1 MKKFAGS
8 TAIHMKF
15 KKVLIYSC
23 LAAITVA
30 GCKKDNKNLPDNPG
44 NTPDTTQTAIPK
56 PYSITEDFEVGS
68 KTGYAGGDVTTITG
82 TWNLDDGLLGTDPK
96 DTKNGTKAI
105 RLRGTATSGGTATMK
120 YDVKHLTSISIKS
133 ALTNFADKARPAN
146 GVNPPYLK
154 GSWELQESKD
164 GGQTFVKI
172 GNTVNCDTLLK
183 ATVFAITDTIPLRFR
198 IVNTSDLN
206 GSNRVRI
213 NIDDVVFNGTG
224 DAGIIVGPPDTD
236 PGGVDTVATGTPA
249 SARAVTVGPDT
260 PPATG
265 DNSNL
270 LMGNPSG
277 AQASLI
283 MGDNY
288 LIDQGYYIES
298 YNNSRGEPNWVSWH
312 LDATNTTK
320 VTDRLDNFAAWSGLP
335 MSFYAVQSNSY
346 AGSVTGFDRGHNC
359 PSADRTSSKDANS
372 STFLMTNMIPQAPQN
387 NQQTW
392 AHLEDYLREQT
403 LQGNEVYIIMG
414 SYGKGGTG
422 SKGMATTING
432 GHIAVPARVWKV
444 AVIIPVGSN
453 DVARVTATT
462 RVIAVDTPNDNSINT
477 DWTKYITTV
486 HAIEQA
492 TGYNLLSALPQEVQ
506 NAVEVNKDSGV

>member
-1 MKKFAGS
+1 MKLKRL
-8 TAIHMKF
+8 
-15 KKVLIYSC
+15 LIYSC
-23 LAAITVA
+23 LAALTAA
-30 GCKKDNKNLPDNPG
+30 GCKKDNKNLPGDQGNP
-44 NTPDTTQTAIPK
+44 TDTTHTVTPPK
-56 PYSITEDFEVGS
+56 PYSITEDFEVGA
-68 KTGYAGGDVTTITG
+68 KAGYAAGDVTTITG
-82 TWNLDDGLLGTDPK
+82 TWNLDDGLLGADPK
-96 DTKNGTKAI
+96 DAKNGTKAI
-105 RLRGTATSGGTATMK
+105 RLRGSATAGGIATMK

-133 ALTNFADKARPAN
+133 ALTNFADKARPAT
-146 GVNPPYLK
+146 GVTPPYLK
-154 GSWELQESKD
+154 GNWELQESKD
-164 GGQTFVKI
+164 GGKTFAKI
-172 GNTVNCDTLLK
+172 GGTVKCDTVLT
-183 ATVFAITDTIPLRFR
+183 ATVFAITDTVPVRFR

-224 DAGIIVGPPDTD
+224 DPGIVAGTPDTN
-236 PGGVDTVATGTPA
+236 PVDTVGTSTPA
-249 SARAVTVGPDT
+249 GARAVVIGPDA

-288 LIDQGYYIES
+288 LIDQGYYVES

-320 VTDRLDNFAAWSGLP
+320 VSDRLDNFAAWSGLP
-335 MSFYAVQSNSY
+335 AGFYAVQSNSY

-359 PSADRTSSKDANS
+359 PSADRTSSKNANS

-403 LQGNEVYIIMG
+403 LGGNEVYIIMG
-414 SYGKGGTG
+414 SYGSGGTG
-422 SKGMATTING
+422 SKGLATTINNG
-432 GHIAVPARVWKV
+432 RIAVPAHVWKV
-444 AVIIPVGSN
+444 AVIISTGNN
-453 DVARVTATT
+453 DLTRVTTTT
-462 RVIAVDTPNDNSINT
+462 RVIAVDTPNDNSVSA

-492 TGYNLLSALPQEVQ
+492 TGYNLLSALPQNIQ
-506 NAVEVNKDSGV
+506 NTVEMNKDSGV